1 MACIT
6 SVETF
11 FNKSN
16 LHLLYDYRYVVDP
29 SMELDIQNLALIE
42 KSQKEAFEALKKESG
57 LDGKFFVDG
66 SFLGDE
72 LFAYIDQKKF
82 NLVIVCSH
90 ADDFFASDSLALD
103 LLEDKGI
110 RSDIFVAMK

>member
-72 LFAYIDQKKF
+72 LLDFISRESFD
-82 NLVIVCSH
+82 LVVVCSH
-90 ADDFFASDSLALD
+90 ADDFFAPDTLALN
-103 LLEDKGI
+103 LLKDTDI
-110 RSDIFVAMK
+110 SSDIFVVMK